1 MIQFSAPQPLL
12 KTIKITALGFIMAF
26 AVLFASSVSSYA
38 QATLSIQGIVKK
50 SNGVALE
57 DGEYQM
63 TFKLY
68 TVTMPPSNIVLWNE
82 TITDVEVI
90 SGIYSVILGANP
102 SSPITASFNADYELG
117 VTIGSQ
123 EMLPRVRLTSAPYA
137 LSLRGQSNQFPSMGQ
152 VLADEI
158 LVAQGVLAS
167 GGAPGLNGVDKN
179 GYAFSG
185 NNGDNDSGLFSTQ
198 DGKVSLYTN
207 NVEKV
212 SVTPTEITLNGTTTV
227 QGTLGANNINLY
239 NNGSIK
245 YSSNQ
250 GSFKDWRL
258 VDVDD
263 INSGPEGWQQ
273 YSPINSEYV
282 GWNSATVAPGLCH
295 CNSQNSNSGF
305 VGNFLLVSD
314 RNNVLKKQF
323 TVAGLPGD
331 YTHIKVKFRF
341 YAIDSW
347 DGQQDYAFAG
357 FSTDINA
364 GNSVVA
370 WYEEI
375 VSLTIGSGKTNTG
388 PFKAA
393 TQFRADPN
401 YSDHW
406 MDVEMTARRNGNDT
420 SFWVFI
426 GAAMEGG
433 LDESFGIGQLVE
445 VWVR

>member
-1 MIQFSAPQPLL
+1 MGL
-12 KTIKITALGFIMAF
+12 
-26 AVLFASSVSSYA
+26 SVSSNA
-38 QATLSIQGIVKK
+38 QATLSVQGIVKK

-57 DGEYQM
+57 DGDYSI
-63 TFKLY
+63 TFKMY
-68 TVTMPPSNIVLWNE
+68 AVSAPTVVIWDE
-82 TITDVEVI
+82 TIPDVEVI
-90 SGIYSVILGANP
+90 SGIYSVVLGSTLADPLNIP
-102 SSPITASFNADYELG
+102 FNTDYELG
-117 VTIGSQ
+117 ITIGSQ
-123 EMLPRVRLTSAPYA
+123 EMLPRIRLTSAPYA
-137 LSLRGQSNQFPSMGQ
+137 LSLRGETNQFPSTGL
-152 VLADEI
+152 VLADKVK
-158 LVAQGVLAS
+158 VAQGVIVNN
-167 GGAPGLNGVDKN
+167 GAPLVNNTDGSK
-179 GYAFSG
+179 GYSF
-185 NNGDNDSGLFSTQ
+185 NNDNDSGLFSTQ
-198 DGKVSLYTN
+198 EGKVSIYTN
-207 NVEKV
+207 GVERFRAN
-212 SVTPTEITLNGTTTV
+212 TTGTSTIGNDTI
-227 QGTLGANNINLY
+227 QGALGANNINLF
-239 NNGSIK
+239 NNGGIN

-258 VDVDD
+258 ADVDD
-263 INSGPEGWQQ
+263 INSGTEGWQQ
-273 YSPINSEYV
+273 YSPINSEYL
-282 GWNSATVAPGLCH
+282 GWNSATVASGLCH

-305 VGNFLLVSD
+305 VGNFLMVSD

-323 TVAGLPGD
+323 NIAGS

-347 DGQQDYAFAG
+347 EGQQDYAFAG

-375 VSLTIGSGKTNTG
+375 ASLTSASGKTNTG

-433 LDESFGIGQLVE
+433 TDELFGIGQLVE